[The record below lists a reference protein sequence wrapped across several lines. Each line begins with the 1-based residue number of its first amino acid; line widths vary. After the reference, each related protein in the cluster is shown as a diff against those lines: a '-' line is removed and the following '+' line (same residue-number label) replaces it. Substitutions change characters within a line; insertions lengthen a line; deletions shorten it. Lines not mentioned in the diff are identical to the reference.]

1 MRTYELI
8 FFYRK
13 QLRYEMIFEMIRSLM
28 RLARGLMLTLRWA
41 TAES

>member
-13 QLRYEMIFEMIRSLM
+13 QLRYEMIFEMM